1 MIPTLPYIEQ
11 KFDEFN
17 QLMFE
22 GKLPKLP
29 IVLSNAKTFLGKCV
43 CKQRK
48 RKDGSL
54 ENYDFKLR
62 INTRC
67 DLPEQ
72 EVEDTIIH
80 EMIHYYIGVNQLK
93 DTSAHGPLFMQ
104 IMNAINEKFGRHI
117 TVSFKSSS
125 EQKEQ
130 LADKRPRY
138 HVIAVVKFHNGRT
151 GIKVLP
157 RIVDRILYY
166 FNKVSAARDVESV
179 KLYMSNNIFFNR
191 FPNSSALNAVFL
203 EERVITQQ
211 LVGAEKMECDGKKI
225 IRGRR
230 N

>member
-1 MIPTLPYIEQ
+1 MIPTIPYIEQ
-11 KFDEFN
+11 KFDDFN
-17 QLMFE
+17 SMMFE

-48 RKDGSL
+48 RKDGAT

-93 DTSAHGPLFMQ
+93 DSSAHGHLFLH
-104 IMNAINEKFGRHI
+104 IMKVINEKYARNI
-117 TVSFKSSS
+117 TVSFKSTN

-130 LADKRPRY
+130 LTDKRPRY
-138 HVIAVVKFHNGRT
+138 HVIAVVKFHDGKT

-157 RIVDRILYY
+157 RIIQRILYY
-166 FNKVSAARDVESV
+166 YNNVSVAKGVKSV
-179 KLYMSNNIFFNR
+179 TLYMSNNIFFNR

-203 EERVITQQ
+203 EEDVICQQ
-211 LVGAEKMECDGKKI
+211 LIGAESMECDGKQI
-225 IRGRR
+225 IRGKRI
-230 N
+230 